1 MRIKIGRRAFL
12 KGSAAAAAGTAAWTV
27 TNPPFYFA
35 RNIVK
40 AAEGD
45 TIKVGILHSLSG
57 TIAIIE
63 RSLHNAELLAIEEIN
78 AAGGVNGKMIEPVIE
93 DPQSLVQVFNE
104 KAKKLLLEDKVT
116 AVLGCYTSA
125 SRQSVLPVFEQYNGV
140 LLYPTLYEAQECSK
154 NVFYTGA
161 VPNQQLD
168 DFVPWIINTLGR
180 KKFYLI
186 GANYIYPKETNREVK
201 ALLQLHGGETI
212 AEEYSP
218 LGHTEFSTNI
228 NKIAASGAD
237 VVFSDLVGDQIVAF
251 YKQYKQFGITAND
264 IPICTPITTEQE
276 IQAMGAEYA
285 LGHYTS
291 FNYFQSTD
299 TPENKTFVERFK
311 AKYGADQVTNAVME
325 AAYFQTYFL
334 AQAIAKS
341 GTDADALIY
350 EGLPGQEFTAPQGP
364 VKIDEKNHHTWL
376 WARIG
381 RSNEQ
386 GQFDEVWVS
395 KDRIRPDPWVDL
407 LYPNK
412 DCDFTD
418 QKVLDR
424 LKKPWSEESNRSGT
438 MDL

>member
-1 MRIKIGRRAFL
+1 MKRRSFL
-12 KGSAAAAAGTAAWTV
+12 RGATALGVGAATWSLTKAPYGFV
-27 TNPPFYFA
+27 
-35 RNIVK
+35 RNIAK
-40 AAEGD
+40 AQEGD
-45 TIKVGILHSLSG
+45 TIKIGILHSLSG

-78 AAGGVNGKMIEPVIE
+78 AKGGVRGKKLEPVIE
-93 DPQSLVQVFNE
+93 DPQSMVQVFNE

-116 AVLGCYTSA
+116 AVMGCYTSA
-125 SRQSVLPVFEQYNGV
+125 SRQSVLPVFEEHNGL

-201 ALLQLHGGETI
+201 ALLKKHGGETV

-228 NKIAASGAD
+228 NKIAASGTD
-237 VVFSDLVGDQIVAF
+237 LVFSTLVGDQVIAF
-251 YKQYKQFGITAND
+251 YKQFRQFGITAKD
-264 IPICTPITTEQE
+264 LPICTPITTEQE
-276 IQAMGAEYA
+276 VAAMGPKNA

-291 FNYFQSTD
+291 FNYFQSVQS
-299 TPENKTFVERFK
+299 PENKSFVDRYK
-311 AKYGADQVTNAVME
+311 AKYGKNEVTNAVME
-325 AAYFQTYFL
+325 AAYFQTYLL
-334 AQAIAKS
+334 AQALEKS
-341 GTDADALIY
+341 GTDTDALIF
-350 EGLPGQEFTAPQGP
+350 EGLPGQEFQAPQGK

-381 RSNEQ
+381 QANEQ
-386 GQFDEVWVS
+386 GQFDVVWKS
-395 KDRIRPDPWVDL
+395 EDWIRPDPWVDL

-424 LKKPWSEESNRSGT
+424 LKTNSKNRSGT
-438 MDL
+438 IDL